1 MRLTDSTPPARS
13 SSSARSS
20 RARNASRSSGRG
32 RSRLARR
39 PNMMSSRVPGFT
51 PSLMSAPTSA
61 LIVATSPLLTPA
73 RDKARASVSL
83 LPTWA
88 LSSICGRSGVWRSGC
103 TASVAPIRRPLSA
116 PSASGVIIWLR
127 TSSYCASAIV
137 RPGSPG
143 MGLKPGDR
151 YSAVAHSPK
160 QVARPRNQV
169 GLPIR
174 WARSGTSSTS
184 SAHSR
189 SRIRHSRGGTG
200 AGWRNESASHSDMV
214 APPCCDPNWLS

>member
-1 MRLTDSTPPARS
+1 M
-13 SSSARSS
+13 
-20 RARNASRSSGRG
+20 
-32 RSRLARR
+32 
-39 PNMMSSRVPGFT
+39 
-51 PSLMSAPTSA
+51 
-61 LIVATSPLLTPA
+61 
-73 RDKARASVSL
+73 SL

-88 LSSICGRSGVWRSGC
+88 LSSICGRSGVWRNGC

-160 QVARPRNQV
+160 QVASPRNQV

-189 SRIRHSRGGTG
+189 SRIRQSRGGTG
-200 AGWRNESASHSDMV
+200 AGWRSESASHSDMV